1 MDDGETCIDV
11 GLDQITPAFPVGTRV
26 AIDWDSDGHWV
37 YGVVTAFNQLW
48 YVTFINILFSLFSI
62 NYYQLNTVLHV
73 LTFIENNLIFS
84 LFMFKVPNLV

>member
-11 GLDQITPAFPVGTRV
+11 GLDQIIPAFPVGTRV

-48 YVTFINILFSLFSI
+48 SVTFSDF
-62 NYYQLNTVLHV
+62 Y
-73 LTFIENNLIFS
+73 
-84 LFMFKVPNLV
+84 

>member
-1 MDDGETCIDV
+1 MIVFQMNIFCQPPQTDMDDGETCIDV

-48 YVTFINILFSLFSI
+48 YVTFINVLFSYS
-62 NYYQLNTVLHV
+62 Q
-73 LTFIENNLIFS
+73 
-84 LFMFKVPNLV
+84 